1 MIFNDLKLFLV
12 VPATGIESFQS
23 PGKLAERM
31 YIVSV
36 KNEASFLNQFYAY
49 ENSNFNFFIKLIPSV
64 YFLNS
69 AQNIQLR

>member
-1 MIFNDLKLFLV
+1 MIFNDLEVCLV

-31 YIVSV
+31 WIVSV
-36 KNEASFLNQFYAY
+36 KNDASVLNQFYAY
-49 ENSNFNFFIKLIPSV
+49 ENSKFNLFIRLIPSV

-69 AQNIQLR
+69 AQSTQPQ